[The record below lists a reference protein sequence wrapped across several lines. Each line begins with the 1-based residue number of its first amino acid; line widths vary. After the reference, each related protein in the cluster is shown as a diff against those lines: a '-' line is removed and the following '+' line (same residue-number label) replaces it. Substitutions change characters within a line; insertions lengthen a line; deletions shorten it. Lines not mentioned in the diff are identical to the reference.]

1 MSWSELRSDQA
12 LVAGYRGGFFHP
24 ATGYSL
30 PVALRFAENLCK
42 RIGHG
47 ADTEALP
54 RFLHEQRS
62 QATFAL
68 HLNRL
73 LFTGFA
79 ETDMWG
85 VLARFY
91 RLSEP
96 LIERFYA
103 LSSTTSDRL
112 RILGGRPPRGFSL
125 VRALSAALRAA

>member
-1 MSWSELRSDQA
+1 
-12 LVAGYRGGFFHP
+12 
-24 ATGYSL
+24 
-30 PVALRFAENLCK
+30 VALRFAQGLCEQFG
-42 RIGHG
+42 RGTG
-47 ADTEALP
+47 TLP
-54 RFLHEQRS
+54 RFLQEQRS

-112 RILGGRPPRGFSL
+112 RILGGWPPRGFSL
-125 VRALSAALRAA
+125 GRALSAALRAA